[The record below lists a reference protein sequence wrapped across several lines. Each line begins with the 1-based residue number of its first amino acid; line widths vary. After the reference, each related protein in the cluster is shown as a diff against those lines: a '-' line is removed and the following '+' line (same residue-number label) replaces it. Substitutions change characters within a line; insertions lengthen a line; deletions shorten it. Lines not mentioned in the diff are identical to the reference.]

1 MLQEEPE
8 KEEKE
13 VDSSAEETIEGR
25 AAQAEQYLENWK
37 RAEADL
43 VNFKKKTEQERQ
55 GVSTFANAMLVSS
68 LLPILDDMERAFDSL
83 DTNLA
88 GLTWVEGLKLVYRKL
103 VSTLEG
109 QGLSS
114 ISTVGERFDPTL
126 HEAVMQA
133 AGEEGVVV
141 GELQKGYRF
150 HDRVFRPAMVKVGNG
165 TPSDADDV
173 EDEG

>member
-1 MLQEEPE
+1 MLREEPE
-8 KEEKE
+8 QEEKE
-13 VDSSAEETIEGR
+13 AEPAAEETIEGQ

-55 GVSTFANAMLVSS
+55 GVSIFANAMLVSS

-83 DTNLA
+83 DANLA

-103 VSTLEG
+103 LSTLEG
-109 QGLSS
+109 QGLSF
-114 ISTVGERFDPTL
+114 INTVGEQFDPTL

-150 HDRVFRPAMVKVGNG
+150 HDRVIRPAMVKVGNG
-165 TPSDADDV
+165 TPSDTDDV
-173 EDEG
+173 KEEG

>member
-150 HDRVFRPAMVKVGNG
+150 HDRVIRPAMVKVGNG

>member
-1 MLQEEPE
+1 
-8 KEEKE
+8 
-13 VDSSAEETIEGR
+13 
-25 AAQAEQYLENWK
+25 
-37 RAEADL
+37 
-43 VNFKKKTEQERQ
+43 
-55 GVSTFANAMLVSS
+55 MLVSS

-150 HDRVFRPAMVKVGNG
+150 HDRVIRPAMVKGGNG

>member
-1 MLQEEPE
+1 MLREEPE
-8 KEEKE
+8 QEEKE
-13 VDSSAEETIEGR
+13 AEPSAQETIAER

-55 GVSTFANAMLVSS
+55 GVSIFANAMLVSS

-83 DTNLA
+83 DANLA

-103 VSTLEG
+103 LSTLEG
-109 QGLSS
+109 QGLSV

-133 AGEEGVVV
+133 AGEEGAVV

-150 HDRVFRPAMVKVGNG
+150 HDRVTRPAMVKVGNG
-165 TPSDADDV
+165 TPSDTDDV
-173 EDEG
+173 KEEG